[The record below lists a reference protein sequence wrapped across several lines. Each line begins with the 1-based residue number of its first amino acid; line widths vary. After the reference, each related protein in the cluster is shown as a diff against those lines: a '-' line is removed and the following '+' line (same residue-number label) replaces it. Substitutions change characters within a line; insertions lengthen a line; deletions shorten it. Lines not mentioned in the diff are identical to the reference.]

1 MYKKNLIFG
10 VICALIGILGISTF
24 SFYLGTTA
32 LPKEDDSWIKIL
44 KHTEYVSDGKT
55 SGVIVF
61 DFVFQDNSFRETTYR
76 DPNHPESEYEYS
88 VLDYSIPRVIDKEG
102 SFDSPR
108 MLARSIEE
116 YFDSVRPRPD
126 EYFFF
131 PGDYIRF
138 SVHYGSEYKIDMPLK
153 LQFVARFGEN
163 IVGVEPYEVIILE
176 YDFPKSQH
184 FIKVEL

>member
-1 MYKKNLIFG
+1 MNKKNLIFG

-44 KHTEYVSDGKT
+44 QHIEYVSDEKT
-55 SGVIVF
+55 LGVIVF

-76 DPNHPESEYEYS
+76 DPNYPEYEHSALYFS
-88 VLDYSIPRVIDKEG
+88 ELRVVDKEG
-102 SFDSPR
+102 NFAHPNV
-108 MLARSIEE
+108 LAKSIEE
-116 YFDSVRPRPD
+116 YVGNVHPRPE

-138 SVHYGSEYKIDMPLK
+138 SVYYGSENEIDIPVK
-153 LQFVARFGEN
+153 FQFVSKFGEH
-163 IVGVEPYEVIILE
+163 IAGVEPYEVIFLE
-176 YDFPKSQH
+176 YDFPK
-184 FIKVEL
+184 L

>member
-1 MYKKNLIFG
+1 MYRKNLIFG

-32 LPKEDDSWIKIL
+32 SPKEDTSWIKIL
-44 KHTEYVSDGKT
+44 QHTEHVSDGKT
-55 SGVIVF
+55 FGVIVF

-88 VLDYSIPRVIDKEG
+88 ALYFKDIRVVDKDGNFDRPQVLALSIGEQIEYIDC
-102 SFDSPR
+102 
-108 MLARSIEE
+108 LLWA
-116 YFDSVRPRPD
+116 V

-138 SVHYGSEYKIDMPLK
+138 SVSYGSEIDIPLK
-153 LQFVARFGEN
+153 LQFVGKFGEYTA
-163 IVGVEPYEVIILE
+163 GVEQYEVIILE
-176 YDFPKSQH
+176 YAFPK
-184 FIKVEL
+184 L